1 MTAADTAV
9 AAPWSAHPAAPPRC
23 VVVTG
28 PVGAGKTRWLQCCVR
43 RLLQRQPAARPAVL
57 LAEEGRTRM
66 ENFCRET
73 PGVVWRKLSLPCTCC
88 PAAADLPGAVRA
100 LVGPARA
107 DWLFLELPVIA
118 APGLLAEFD
127 QMLGW
132 SRSFVACL
140 TPRWARALAA
150 EEIPPFQSVL
160 FGQADIVIAGPSDA
174 ERAVDRLIPEACPP

>member
-1 MTAADTAV
+1 MTLADTAV

-43 RLLQRQPAARPAVL
+43 RLLQRQPSARPAVL

-73 PGVVWRKLSLPCTCC
+73 PVVAWRKLVLPCTCC
-88 PAAADLPGAVRA
+88 PAAADLPDAVRA

-118 APGLLAEFD
+118 APGLLGEFD
-127 QMLGW
+127 RILGW
-132 SRSFVACL
+132 SRSLVACL
-140 TPRWARALAA
+140 TPRWAQARTA
-150 EEIPPFQSVL
+150 EETSPFLSVL
-160 FGQADIVIAGPSDA
+160 FGQADIVIAGPADA
-174 ERAVDRLIPEACPP
+174 ERAVEHLISEMCPP